1 MSNFDPVDMSFHV
14 PWDVCCNNLELEV
27 VLNHTENIQ
36 CTLDLN
42 LHGIHV
48 FYFSDIYSLLR
59 RVLNLS
65 GHSKSTVSTLLT
77 MMHHILPAMI
87 GMCSFSLS
95 IQLLF
100 PFLPRL
106 PGVSLV

>member
-1 MSNFDPVDMSFHV
+1 MAI
-14 PWDVCCNNLELEV
+14 L
-27 VLNHTENIQ
+27 
-36 CTLDLN
+36 
-42 LHGIHV
+42 HV
-48 FYFSDIYSLLR
+48 FYFSDIFSHLR

-77 MMHHILPAMI
+77 VMRHNLTAMI
-87 GMCSFSLS
+87 GMCSFSLF
-95 IQLLF
+95 ILLF